1 MENILV
7 NNHIF
12 MFKIENG
19 QIYLLVK
26 KEDKKV
32 LIPKYKYDGKST
44 LEKNIKLMLKGD
56 IELSNVNLNQCHIFS
71 NNNIIDIIFVAYIKT
86 DKLKEGYKFLSLEE
100 IDNKLICK
108 EVIDYLKEN
117 LVKIDVMKFLMSE
130 YFSLRELQD
139 IYEKL
144 FNITIDRRNFR
155 KRLINLKVL
164 VETENYKKKNSNGR
178 PNKLYKF
185 NEIKNINLI

>member
-44 LEKNIKLMLKGD
+44 LEKNIKLMIKGD

-86 DKLKEGYKFLSLEE
+86 DKLKEGYKFLSLDE

-108 EVIDYLKEN
+108 EVIDYLKNN
-117 LVKIDVMKFLMSE
+117 LIKIDVMKFLMPE

-144 FNITIDRRNFR
+144 FTITIDRRNFR
-155 KRLINLKVL
+155 KRLINLNAI
-164 VETENYKKKNSNGR
+164 VETENYKKKTSNGR